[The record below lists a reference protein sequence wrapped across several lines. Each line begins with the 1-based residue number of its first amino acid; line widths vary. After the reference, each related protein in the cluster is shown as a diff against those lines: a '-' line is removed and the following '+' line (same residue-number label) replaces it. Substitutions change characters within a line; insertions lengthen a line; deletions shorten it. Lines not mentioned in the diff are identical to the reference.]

1 MKKTNILQSKWAVI
15 LCGGRGSRL
24 GDITDTTPKPL
35 VEVHGKPIM
44 WYTFWTLYNH
54 GFRNFVLPL
63 GYKSEMIEKYFRKI
77 SADTDSIVIAIDTGI
92 DTSIALRMAKINKYI
107 PENKDFF
114 ILNSDTLF
122 EFDIESMYQLHKRN
136 DALVTLSSVDVISTW
151 GLIIINDGKVVGFER
166 ERKIRHLF
174 ADGGKEEGQV
184 YSGFSWINKKAL
196 ANIDLQTCYDFETSV
211 YQNAID
217 LGRSAH
223 YPINGLWFPI
233 DTPKDLQIINMMFDD
248 RYSLGPAAKEHR
260 ARLER
265 IK

>member
-92 DTSIALRMAKINKYI
+92 DTSIALRMAKINKGH
-107 PENKDFF
+107 D
-114 ILNSDTLF
+114 
-122 EFDIESMYQLHKRN
+122 
-136 DALVTLSSVDVISTW
+136 
-151 GLIIINDGKVVGFER
+151 
-166 ERKIRHLF
+166 
-174 ADGGKEEGQV
+174 
-184 YSGFSWINKKAL
+184 
-196 ANIDLQTCYDFETSV
+196 
-211 YQNAID
+211 
-217 LGRSAH
+217 
-223 YPINGLWFPI
+223 
-233 DTPKDLQIINMMFDD
+233 
-248 RYSLGPAAKEHR
+248 
-260 ARLER
+260 
-265 IK
+265 